1 MPEMR
6 MQAQQQMQVQAQQL
20 GKSSQQ
26 LVVAVAAARAVA
38 GCMHCGT
45 PGNTE
50 EMPVVAVGVL
60 AVQQQLLL
68 RWTVMLT
75 QR

>member
-1 MPEMR
+1 
-6 MQAQQQMQVQAQQL
+6 MQVQQQMQVQAQQV

-26 LVVAVAAARAVA
+26 LVAAAAAARAVA

-50 EMPVVAVGVL
+50 GMPVVAVGDL
-60 AVQQQLLL
+60 AVQQQLLQG
-68 RWTVMLT
+68 WTVMLT
-75 QR
+75 QH